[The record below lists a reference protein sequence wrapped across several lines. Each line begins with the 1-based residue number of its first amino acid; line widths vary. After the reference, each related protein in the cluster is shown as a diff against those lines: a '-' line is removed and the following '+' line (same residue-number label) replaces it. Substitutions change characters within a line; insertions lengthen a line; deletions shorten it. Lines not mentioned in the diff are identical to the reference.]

1 MKKVNLKTTTN
12 SKEYKILLMKKLSDE
27 ERLCPMC
34 PPNKGCNSWK
44 KPRDLRNWKN
54 YRKTQYKNGKE

>member
-1 MKKVNLKTTTN
+1 
-12 SKEYKILLMKKLSDE
+12 MKKLSDE

-34 PPNKGCNSWK
+34 APNKGCNSWK